1 MPEQLNT
8 VNTLAKSKRK
18 SPVDT
23 PMILGVVLMPI
34 SFSASYFLMDT
45 WLVTLPIISFLA
57 GITLIIYSIITHN
70 YFCRNRPEMLMPSE
84 TQVQN
89 RILTMLLSD
98 SMSEEN
104 KVDILKQISSTPT
117 RPTLGGSEN

>member
-1 MPEQLNT
+1 MSEQLNT
-8 VNTLAKSKRK
+8 VNTLAKQKRK

-34 SFSASYFLMDT
+34 SFTGCYFFSST
-45 WLVTLPIISFLA
+45 WLVVLPIISFLA
-57 GITLIIYSIITHN
+57 GISLIIYSIITHH

-98 SMSEEN
+98 NMSEEN
-104 KVDILKQISSTPT
+104 KVDILKQISSSPT
-117 RPTLGGSEN
+117 RPSLSGDDN